1 MGGKNEVLD
10 RIEKQYE
17 KMSKSQ
23 KKLADFIRTSYEKAV
38 FMTASKLGE
47 VVGVSESTTVRFAV

>member
-47 VVGVSESTTVRFAV
+47 VRCV